1 MEYFK
6 PSDDRKHLK
15 PARNPTR
22 KPARMNK
29 TAGYMFPPP
38 AALKLSLCLSH
49 GGSLTVARG
58 LTNLCFWK
66 LRSEIWT
73 GLVGEVVEK
82 TGIVRGSFLLRCSLR
97 PRDAIRWAKTF
108 HLYALRS
115 FPTNLFALKR
125 NNNNNKKKKIN
136 SNKSTLSPSRHRP
149 THCLVLNCGWRLF
162 KILTIQAIPLRLI
175 PHLSSKSHQIRRIFS
190 EKLQNPA
197 T

>member
-1 MEYFK
+1 MIG
-6 PSDDRKHLK
+6 KHLK

-29 TAGYMFPPP
+29 TAGYMPPP
-38 AALKLSLCLSH
+38 AALKLSLCFSH

-82 TGIVRGSFLLRCSLR
+82 TGIVQGSFLLRCSLR

-115 FPTNLFALKR
+115 FPTNLFVLKR
-125 NNNNNKKKKIN
+125 NNNN
-136 SNKSTLSPSRHRP
+136 KSTLISPRYLPHVTHLP
-149 THCLVLNCGWRLF
+149 TVLVLNCGWGLF
-162 KILTIQAIPLRLI
+162 KILTIQATAPNSSSQLKVTSNSQNIFRKTSESRNLSILTQTNNVLR
-175 PHLSSKSHQIRRIFS
+175 
-190 EKLQNPA
+190 
-197 T
+197 

>member
-29 TAGYMFPPP
+29 TAGYMSPPP

-125 NNNNNKKKKIN
+125 NNNNNKKK
-136 SNKSTLSPSRHRP
+136 STLISPRYLPQVTDLP
-149 THCLVLNCGWRLF
+149 TV
-162 KILTIQAIPLRLI
+162 
-175 PHLSSKSHQIRRIFS
+175 
-190 EKLQNPA
+190 
-197 T
+197 